1 MPGSYVFAMLVT
13 LIVECAQSVSFYTQK
28 ECKAADSLN
37 HSSDA
42 SDWWGFA
49 ATLLTSEIDLYSR
62 CLERSLVWQCLV

>member
-1 MPGSYVFAMLVT
+1 MPGSYVFAMLMT

-42 SDWWGFA
+42 SDYLGFA
-49 ATLLTSEIDLYSR
+49 ATLLASELDLCSY
-62 CLERSLVWQCLV
+62 CLERCRVWR